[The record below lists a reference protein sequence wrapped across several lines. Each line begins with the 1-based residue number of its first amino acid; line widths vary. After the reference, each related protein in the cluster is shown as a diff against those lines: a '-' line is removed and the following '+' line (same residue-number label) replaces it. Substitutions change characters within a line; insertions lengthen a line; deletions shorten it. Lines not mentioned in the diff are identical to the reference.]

1 MSRLIVHH
9 FNKRCF
15 SSVTASIN
23 VDPSKLVQGVTR
35 ERLAQE
41 PELMEYMKANFPEAF
56 AEEGDGALDEIFE
69 IDYDELLGRKP
80 KLKKK
85 KEDVARAK
93 RVEVLYPHNIRPLT
107 SYLRDSEHDE
117 GTRNSRRL
125 RWEGFKPGLL
135 YGGDPNLGI
144 FSHQPESKIFIKTPW
159 KLLQS
164 ELDRYHRSFESRVYD
179 LTLLSSPDD
188 DSGGVVHRVTPQNVQ
203 WHPVMRDI
211 YCANFIRYHPG
222 RPLKLPIRFINQ
234 EESVAL
240 KRDGFIVPIQR
251 FVECLVEDGVDIPE
265 SIDVDCSGL
274 QVRQVIRLGKLII
287 PDGVRIS
294 ERVLKKSV
302 DFIAGIVYG
311 KGLGD
316 DEEEDK
322 KNKDEAKKDKAS
334 GQQPAAAAATP
345 KKDADEKAGKTDAKA
360 KK

>member
-1 MSRLIVHH
+1 MSRQVAHH
-9 FNKRCF
+9 LNKRCF
-15 SSVTASIN
+15 SSVKASIY
-23 VDPSKLVQGVTR
+23 VDPSKLVDGVTR
-35 ERLAQE
+35 ERLEQE
-41 PELMEYMKANFPEAF
+41 PGLMEYMKANFPEAF
-56 AEEGDGALDEIFE
+56 AEEGEGTLDEIVD
-69 IDYDELLGRKP
+69 INYDELLGRKT
-80 KLKKK
+80 KSKK
-85 KEDVARAK
+85 KEENVAYEK
-93 RVEVLYPHNIRPLT
+93 KVEVVYPRNIRILT
-107 SYLRDSEHDE
+107 SYLRDSERDE
-117 GTRNSRRL
+117 GSRNSRRL
-125 RWEGFKPGLL
+125 RWEGFIPGLL

-144 FSHQPESKIFIKTPW
+144 FSHQEESKIFIKTPW

-188 DSGGVVHRVTPQNVQ
+188 DSGGVIHRVTPQNVQ
-203 WHPVMRDI
+203 WHPVMRNI
-211 YCANFIRYHPG
+211 YCANFIRYHPR

-234 EESVAL
+234 EESIAL

-265 SIDVDCSGL
+265 SIDVDCTGL

-311 KGLGD
+311 KGLGE
-316 DEEEDK
+316 DEEEEKKGKEESKTDK
-322 KNKDEAKKDKAS
+322 GS
-334 GQQPAAAAATP
+334 GQQAASAAATP